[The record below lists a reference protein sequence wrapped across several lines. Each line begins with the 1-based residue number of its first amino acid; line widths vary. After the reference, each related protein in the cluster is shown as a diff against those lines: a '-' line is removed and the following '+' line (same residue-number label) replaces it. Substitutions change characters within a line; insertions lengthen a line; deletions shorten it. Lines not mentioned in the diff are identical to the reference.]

1 MAAADDKD
9 TETYYL
15 AVTAEVLGQTISYT
29 FVVTYEDGLDLQLQF
44 TWYEKNPSRRRPF
57 SATQTSA
64 RR

>member
-44 TWYEKNPSRRRPF
+44 TWYEKSGHGADTS